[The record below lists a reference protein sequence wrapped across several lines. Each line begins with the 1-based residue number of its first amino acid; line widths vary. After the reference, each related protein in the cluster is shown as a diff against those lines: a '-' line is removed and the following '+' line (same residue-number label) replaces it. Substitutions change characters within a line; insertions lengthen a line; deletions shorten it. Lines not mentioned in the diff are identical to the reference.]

1 MKPPQPERPVSSEP
15 AALTDADIATLLADA
30 KEAARN
36 NNWSEARR
44 KAEEVL
50 RVRPGDQDAL
60 SVGGIAACNLSDKER
75 AIKYIDRLK
84 GHRQNMMKQIC
95 AAKGVLIE

>member
-1 MKPPQPERPVSSEP
+1 VSSEP